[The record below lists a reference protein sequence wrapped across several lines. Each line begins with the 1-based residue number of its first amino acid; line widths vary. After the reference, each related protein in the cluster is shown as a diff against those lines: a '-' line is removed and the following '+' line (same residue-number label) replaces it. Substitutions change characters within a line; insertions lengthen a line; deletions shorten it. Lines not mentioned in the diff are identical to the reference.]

1 MTNES
6 SPERIPGWC
15 SAVRV
20 GGMKFAFLK
29 RAFAVLDYS
38 GEFGEGHE
46 FKGFDQELLFAGASG
61 AVTASSPGEGLFPM
75 QTFADKVRRAFRA
88 GAVGGSENDSIA
100 EIEGS
105 DFGPVF
111 AAECRNEREFR
122 LGCHDGGGARLPD

>member
-1 MTNES
+1 MTDES
-6 SPERIPGWC
+6 SPEWIPGWC

-20 GGMKFAFLK
+20 DGMKLAFLK

-111 AAECRNEREFR
+111 
-122 LGCHDGGGARLPD
+122 